1 MSIAGRLNA
10 LLMTSASVLVLLLC
24 VAITQREYAS
34 NRDALLLQ
42 ASSVVAGKPELAVAI
57 HFKNAPQLAVAA
69 EDLLALSPALKR
81 VRLFSNVGDELH
93 RVAAPWAQDALSPS
107 LAELRRNSSPLDEA
121 LTRFS
126 SQTTPPGM
134 GAFSV
139 LVPEIELIQT
149 IPIVSLI
156 DPLQDDLKVEDF
168 AISML
173 DPAAAKSLFV
183 IGYVEIALSR
193 TSVLLEGAP
202 TLAVSAGAGLILL
215 VIFWF
220 VVRTST
226 RKITE
231 PLGRLARLADDVA
244 AGRQVDPLPISGG
257 GEVRHITE
265 ILNGIITGMVRHKQ
279 AIEVDRKMLNMKV
292 DRREEQ
298 LSLQRKELD
307 EAKEKVSATEDR
319 LRHLAYFDLLT
330 GLPNRRLFS
339 EQLSLLLRLALRHGE
354 RLALVILDIDHFKRV
369 NDSLGTEA
377 GDQLLREVA
386 LRLEKSLR
394 SSDLAHRSTKK
405 EALMDLSRMGGD
417 EFAVVLNKLSDETAA
432 TQVASRILKA
442 MERPFRVGESEVTIT
457 VTMGI
462 ALTPAHG
469 KNTESLF
476 RAADTAM
483 MSGKKKGRNCIQVYD
498 DGMVTANKE
507 RLRLE
512 NDLRRAKD
520 RKQLIVH
527 YQPQVN
533 GRTAE
538 VTGAEALVRWS
549 HPDHGLI
556 PPTQWIPIAEEL
568 GLINDIGNWVLD
580 QACRDLAEL
589 RRSGR
594 ELDSISVNISALQLT
609 DNFVDV
615 VAETLKRTRLSANS
629 LQLELTEGL
638 MVGEQK
644 NAVELVKQLKNL
656 GIRLSIDDFGTGY
669 SALSYLTRFPLDELK
684 VDRSFVLGIADSPQN
699 AELVKAILA
708 MGKSLGL
715 AIVVEGVERVEEL
728 KFFREHNVDCIQ
740 GFLFSP
746 AVPIKKLHEL
756 LEPEHFK
763 HSLQL
768 LEEQL
773 KGDSMQIEEA

>member
-1 MSIAGRLNA
+1 
-10 LLMTSASVLVLLLC
+10 
-24 VAITQREYAS
+24 
-34 NRDALLLQ
+34 
-42 ASSVVAGKPELAVAI
+42 
-57 HFKNAPQLAVAA
+57 
-69 EDLLALSPALKR
+69 
-81 VRLFSNVGDELH
+81 
-93 RVAAPWAQDALSPS
+93 
-107 LAELRRNSSPLDEA
+107 
-121 LTRFS
+121 
-126 SQTTPPGM
+126 
-134 GAFSV
+134 
-139 LVPEIELIQT
+139 
-149 IPIVSLI
+149 
-156 DPLQDDLKVEDF
+156 
-168 AISML
+168 
-173 DPAAAKSLFV
+173 
-183 IGYVEIALSR
+183 
-193 TSVLLEGAP
+193 
-202 TLAVSAGAGLILL
+202 
-215 VIFWF
+215 
-220 VVRTST
+220 
-226 RKITE
+226 
-231 PLGRLARLADDVA
+231 
-244 AGRQVDPLPISGG
+244 
-257 GEVRHITE
+257 
-265 ILNGIITGMVRHKQ
+265 VRHKQ

-609 DNFVDV
+609 DNFVDF

-728 KFFREHNVDCIQ
+728 RFFREQSVDCIQ